1 MPSQVH
7 SFLVSVNHFY
17 EALMTSELTPEEQ
30 SYLTQLLAD
39 QSRRTSTLRLTSNIL
54 LVVGG
59 LLLAGTALYI
69 SQHMTDATAYTV
81 GLPNFVGGM
90 LLIGCYLILSKRA
103 TNTKLL
109 YSILKKLSHTGIA
122 A

>member
-1 MPSQVH
+1 MPLPIN
-7 SFLVSVNHFY
+7 SFLVSLHHFY
-17 EALMTSELTPEEQ
+17 EAIMTSELTSEEH

-39 QSRRTSTLRLTSNIL
+39 QSRRMSTLRLTSNIL

-69 SQHMTDATAYTV
+69 SQHMTDAAAYTV

-90 LLIGCYLILSKRA
+90 LLIGCYFVLSRRA